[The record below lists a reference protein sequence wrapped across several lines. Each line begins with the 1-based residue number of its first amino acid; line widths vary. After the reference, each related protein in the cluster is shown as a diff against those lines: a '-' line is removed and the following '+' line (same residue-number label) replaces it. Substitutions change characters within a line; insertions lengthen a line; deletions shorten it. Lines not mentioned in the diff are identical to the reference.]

1 MLRHAH
7 HIRAGSFALT
17 APPARIMGIVNVT
30 PDSFSDGGK
39 YLATEQA
46 IAHGRA
52 LIAAGAHILDIGGE
66 STRPGAAAAT
76 LEEELARVMPVIDA
90 LVDDGVPISID
101 TQKPDVMRAAIAA
114 GVSMVNDVNALR
126 APGAIE
132 ACAAS
137 SVAVCLMHMQ
147 GVPRTMQA
155 APQYTDVVAEVSRF
169 LQERARACESAGIM
183 RDRIVIDPGIGFGK
197 SLDHNLALLREITQL
212 VETEYPVLVGVS
224 RKSIFK
230 ALLGL
235 EVEDRAT
242 VSVLTAVEMARRG
255 AAILRVHD
263 VHETRDALTL
273 MQALGG
279 NSNA

>member
-1 MLRHAH
+1 VSHHAA
-7 HIRAGSFALT
+7 HINAGNFTLMTSPT
-17 APPARIMGIVNVT
+17 RIMGIVNVT

-39 YLATEQA
+39 YLAAEQA

-66 STRPGAAAAT
+66 STRPGAAPAS

-90 LVDDGVPISID
+90 LVDDGVPLSID

-137 SVAVCLMHMQ
+137 RVAVCLMHMQ

-155 APQYTDVVAEVSRF
+155 APAYADVVADVRAF
-169 LQERARACESAGIM
+169 LYERARACEAAGIA

-197 SLDHNLALLREITQL
+197 SLEHNLTLLRNIERF
-212 VETEYPVLVGVS
+212 VESDYAALVGVS
-224 RKSIFK
+224 RKSMFK

-235 EVEDRAT
+235 EVEDRKTA
-242 VSVLTAVEMARRG
+242 SVVTAFEMAKRG

-273 MQALGG
+273 LDVLRVH
-279 NSNA
+279 